1 MGDVGAPS
9 MQSNNP
15 DNYKENPNFLL
26 AIVSHLGVTAVLS
39 DQPFPIVRRVERV
52 LQRIYVE
59 VQAGRIS
66 APDCVEAIGAQLATV
81 QGKPPTIEELLWAY
95 YTSRPLRNRQDTDD
109 YDPLDTAQRALLDKC
124 EAINGEIWLS
134 CEGRVE
140 KARRALV
147 ALDQSTIQIANLG
160 GVVDRRALPT
170 GARVFISYAH
180 EDKRIA
186 RFIERRLRTGGV
198 STWLDDARLAGGAVL
213 PVEIA
218 ENIRNCSHFC
228 VIVSPESEKSGWVK
242 RESSLALANEAEHG
256 APQVIPIFHNETRC
270 PTYLADRR
278 AISIDYEGNSI
289 SELWT
294 AIGLPNRACW
304 SLSEIGKL
312 LRRGKKLLEAVEWC
326 GQANGWMTV
335 HENTFEELEES
346 EFYLTSL
353 GLQRKGYD
361 LIRFARTNEI
371 QSDKSAYAAFSD
383 EFYRFTNSYIAG
395 TVLLGDLASLIDE
408 LVASIP
414 SEKVNGDQPILKS
427 HSASR

>member
-1 MGDVGAPS
+1 
-9 MQSNNP
+9 MQSNDP
-15 DNYKENPNFLL
+15 DNYKAHPNFLL
-26 AIVSHLGVTAVLS
+26 QIVSHLGVTAVLS
-39 DQPFPIVRRVERV
+39 DQPLGIVRRVERV
-52 LQRIYVE
+52 LQRIYAE
-59 VQAGRIS
+59 VQAGRLR
-66 APDCVEAIGAQLATV
+66 APECLEAIGAQVAIV

-95 YTSRPLRNRQDTDD
+95 YTSRPLRNREENDG
-109 YDPLDTAQRALLDKC
+109 YPPISTAQHLLLNEC
-124 EAINGEIWLS
+124 EAINREVWIS
-134 CEGRVE
+134 CEARVE
-140 KARRALV
+140 KARHALGK
-147 ALDQSTIQIANLG
+147 LDQSTIQIANLG

-170 GARVFISYAH
+170 GARIFISYAH

-186 RFIERRLRTGGV
+186 RFIERRLRNGGV

-228 VIVSPESEKSGWVK
+228 VILSPASEKSGWVK

-256 APQVIPIFHNETRC
+256 APQVIPILHNEALC

-326 GQANGWMTV
+326 GQADGWLTV
-335 HENTFEELEES
+335 HEDTFAELEES

-361 LIRFARTNEI
+361 LTRFARTNEI
-371 QSDKSAYAAFSD
+371 QSNNSAYAAYSE
-383 EFYRFTNSYIAG
+383 EFYGFTNSYIAG
-395 TVLLGDLASLIDE
+395 TVLLGDLANLIEE
-408 LVASIP
+408 LLASIP
-414 SEKVNGDQPILKS
+414 SAEES
-427 HSASR
+427 